1 MSCSRRAILAG
12 LIAGCAG
19 CGFAPADSVGGSLP
33 RNRIAVDPVDSRDG
47 FLLTGRL
54 EERLGRPGMAAV
66 WRMGI
71 VLEIDEQAMALTTDN
86 QIDRFN
92 LVGRAEWRVVDAATG
107 AAIADGLVRDF
118 TAWSATAST
127 VATLAAER
135 DAHRRLALALADA
148 ILADLTLALA
158 GR

>member
-1 MSCSRRAILAG
+1 MSCSRRAVLAG
-12 LIAGCAG
+12 LLTGPAA

-33 RNRIAVDPVDSRDG
+33 RDRIAVDPVDSRDG
-47 FLLTGRL
+47 FVLTGRL
-54 EERLGRPGMAAV
+54 EERLGRPGMAGT
-66 WRMGI
+66 WRLGV
-71 VLEIDEQAMALTTDN
+71 VLEVEEQAMALTTGN

-92 LVGRAEWRVVDAATG
+92 LVGRAEWRLVDTASGATV
-107 AAIADGLVRDF
+107 ADGMVRDF